1 MKKVFF
7 LFASMLIAGSVAH
20 AQQSSKDS
28 LTTIRL
34 SEVQV
39 NGVRASSNTPIAFTN
54 VTKIEIAKQ
63 NFGQDLPFLLAMTPS
78 LVTTSDAG
86 AGIGYTGIRIRGT
99 DASRINVTINGIP
112 VNDAESHGVFWVN
125 MPDLASSL
133 GGLQIQRGVGSSTNG
148 AGAFGASINMNTE
161 PLNQKANVEANVS
174 YGSFNTHRLTLK
186 GSSGLIAKHWAIDA
200 RLSNIHSD
208 GYVQRASS
216 DLNAYFLQGG
226 YFSEK
231 TIVKFITFGGRERT
245 YHAWNG
251 ISPDS
256 LLTNRTYNPSGAM
269 ALDAYLNPIGKN
281 FYPDQTDNYTQTNYQ
296 LHLIHSL
303 NEAWTINSALH
314 YTKGLGYYQEYKVK
328 QSYSTYDIDPI
339 VHAPD
344 TTINASNLIRQKWLN
359 NDFAGAVFSAKYTS
373 DKLTLVIGG
382 GANHYYGLH
391 YGKVLTLDSLI
402 ISPPIVSPPIVLPP
416 VAVNKEYYNNYGRK
430 SDANIY
436 VKSSYSIVD
445 QLSVYGD
452 LQYRYIDYQVKGKN
466 GENDINPNGMLDFQK
481 YFHFFNPKGGLN
493 YDVNEH
499 VKCYASVAVG
509 HREPTR
515 SNFTTD
521 PTASAPVAERLIDY
535 ELGYLIHNRY
545 FNVGFNAYYMDYRN
559 QLVLNGKINSVG
571 EALTTNIPLSYRT
584 GVEIMLGVKPT
595 EWLSWTG
602 NVTLSQNKVI
612 NYAEYVA
619 TFDTLWNPLPEVE
632 NKLGNTPIAFSP
644 SITGNSNLTLD
655 FKQLSFAF
663 QTMYVGKQYIDNTGS
678 EDRALKAYLVNN
690 LRVGYLFDLGKAGS
704 IGLNLLVNNVLNE
717 LYVSNAWVY
726 SSYTNN
732 GVSNARY
739 DMKGLYPQATRNFL
753 LNLVYKF

>member
-20 AQQSSKDS
+20 SQQSSKDS

-186 GSSGLIAKHWAIDA
+186 GGSGLIAKHWAIDA

-269 ALDAYLNPIGKN
+269 ALDAFLNPIGKN

-303 NEAWTINSALH
+303 NEAWTINSSLH
-314 YTKGLGYYQEYKVK
+314 
-328 QSYSTYDIDPI
+328 
-339 VHAPD
+339 
-344 TTINASNLIRQKWLN
+344 
-359 NDFAGAVFSAKYTS
+359 
-373 DKLTLVIGG
+373 
-382 GANHYYGLH
+382 
-391 YGKVLTLDSLI
+391 
-402 ISPPIVSPPIVLPP
+402 
-416 VAVNKEYYNNYGRK
+416 
-430 SDANIY
+430 
-436 VKSSYSIVD
+436 
-445 QLSVYGD
+445 
-452 LQYRYIDYQVKGKN
+452 
-466 GENDINPNGMLDFQK
+466 
-481 YFHFFNPKGGLN
+481 
-493 YDVNEH
+493 
-499 VKCYASVAVG
+499 
-509 HREPTR
+509 
-515 SNFTTD
+515 
-521 PTASAPVAERLIDY
+521 
-535 ELGYLIHNRY
+535 
-545 FNVGFNAYYMDYRN
+545 
-559 QLVLNGKINSVG
+559 
-571 EALTTNIPLSYRT
+571 
-584 GVEIMLGVKPT
+584 
-595 EWLSWTG
+595 
-602 NVTLSQNKVI
+602 
-612 NYAEYVA
+612 
-619 TFDTLWNPLPEVE
+619 
-632 NKLGNTPIAFSP
+632 
-644 SITGNSNLTLD
+644 
-655 FKQLSFAF
+655 
-663 QTMYVGKQYIDNTGS
+663 
-678 EDRALKAYLVNN
+678 
-690 LRVGYLFDLGKAGS
+690 
-704 IGLNLLVNNVLNE
+704 
-717 LYVSNAWVY
+717 
-726 SSYTNN
+726 
-732 GVSNARY
+732 
-739 DMKGLYPQATRNFL
+739 
-753 LNLVYKF
+753 